1 MHDLNLDFPRKERIM
16 TTAAAVCFV
25 VSLGVDALSFG
36 NPGQNLDTY
45 PGYGVLLWGWIALF
59 KLVPAW
65 LANLT
70 LPVLWKLISKKN
82 YTWATGLGLVNIALA
97 LSTLALFSATLPG
110 DEAGGTVTLQALN
123 LGFYLWFCTHL
134 LLTLAG
140 WMGLQEERR
149 EKTTE

>member
-1 MHDLNLDFPRKERIM
+1 MLDFQRKERITT
-16 TTAAAVCFV
+16 TTAAACFV

-70 LPVLWKLISKKN
+70 LPTLWRFISKKN
-82 YTWATGLGLVNIALA
+82 YAWATGLGVINIGLA
-97 LSTLALFSATLPG
+97 LSTFALFSTTLPR

-123 LGFYLWFCTHL
+123 LGFYLWLGTHV
-134 LLTLAG
+134 LLTTAG
-140 WMGLQEERR
+140 WMGLQEKRKE
-149 EKTTE
+149 ETME